1 MDRSRLAQAVDA
13 QRTARQPRPRTY
25 AAELRAVGQGIE
37 QLKLAQFEI
46 EANQD
51 DYMVRSL
58 EGEAQQWRWPPD
70 VVERLEHE
78 GRRRRQRAEGMPEAH
93 RPSQVLRALGQ
104 YLDNL
109 GARPKRI
116 TKGIEEIVMVYETS
130 VGRKVTESRTLSSV
144 YDLWVRMYLRRRTR
158 N

>member
-1 MDRSRLAQAVDA
+1 VDRSRLAQAVDA
-13 QRTARQPRPRTY
+13 QRTDRQSRPRTY

-116 TKGIEEIVMVYETS
+116 TKGTDEIVMVYETS
-130 VGRKVTESRTLSSV
+130 AGSRVTESRTLSSV

>member
-1 MDRSRLAQAVDA
+1 MDRSHLAQAVNDRRA
-13 QRTARQPRPRTY
+13 DRQSRPGTY

-46 EANQD
+46 EAVRD

-58 EGEAQQWRWPPD
+58 EGEAQQWRWTPD
-70 VVERLEHE
+70 AVERLEHE

-116 TKGIEEIVMVYETS
+116 TKGTDEIVMVYETS
-130 VGRKVTESRTLSSV
+130 AGSRVTESRTLSSV

>member
-1 MDRSRLAQAVDA
+1 MDRSRLAQAVDD
-13 QRTARQPRPRTY
+13 QRTERQSRLGTY
-25 AAELRAVGQGIE
+25 AAQLRAVGQGIE

-46 EANQD
+46 EAVRD

-58 EGEAQQWRWPPD
+58 EGEAQQWRWTPD
-70 VVERLEHE
+70 AVERLELE

-116 TKGIEEIVMVYETS
+116 TKGAEEVVVVYETS
-130 VGRKVTESRTLSSV
+130 AGAKVTESRTLSSV
-144 YDLWVRMYLRRRTR
+144 YNLWVRMYLHRRTR
-158 N
+158 S